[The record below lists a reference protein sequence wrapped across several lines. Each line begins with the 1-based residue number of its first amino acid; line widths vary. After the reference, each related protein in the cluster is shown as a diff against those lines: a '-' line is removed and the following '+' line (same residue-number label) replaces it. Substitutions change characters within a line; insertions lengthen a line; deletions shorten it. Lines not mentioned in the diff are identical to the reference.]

1 MLSIEPLFLN
11 SNWSYKAAQNI
22 ELRRFQSIWQ
32 VICLQREILS
42 LAIARLAQCAH
53 RPLIPAH
60 RINFISL
67 LHNLDKN
74 ESIMAFTAHV

>member
-42 LAIARLAQCAH
+42 LAIARLAKF
-53 RPLIPAH
+53 AH

-74 ESIMAFTAHV
+74 ESIMAFAAHV